1 MNTIKSIESKTTI
14 TLDYEDFNNTLEI
27 HIGNSSGF
35 RFVNLDLDKC
45 NQLIEIINE
54 IKEQIHE

>member
-1 MNTIKSIESKTTI
+1 MNTIKSIESNTTI
-14 TLDYEDFNNTLEI
+14 TVDYEDFNNTLEI